1 MMRGVALAMLF
12 LLLLP
17 VSVWAA
23 QVSPTMDFPTALSGT
38 SIRLSMKM
46 SEFDSSWRRVTVTGA
61 QDLAS
66 SYAAMSGI
74 PVGTH
79 YTRGE
84 TVSIAGETY
93 LIAYSPP
100 PNSAAMGFMMFGRSG
115 ATVEAVTAET
125 PFALSLLNV
134 RTMSSLSD
142 IRPFDLEAELAAFAE
157 ANSRLQS
164 IMESRASVGVVE
176 ANDDGSLSNLKNV
189 ALAAQ
194 MFMADYDDKIPPVD
208 TAEAFRKALEEYVAS
223 DDVFQD
229 PDTGELYA
237 VNASLQGKSLSAIQ
251 DPAVLVLVYQ
261 PTPRD
266 DGTRGVGFLD
276 GHVKR
281 VSDEEWQKLKAESGI
296 P

>member
-17 VSVWAA
+17 ISVWAA
-23 QVSPTMDFPTALSGT
+23 QTSGTMDFPTALSGT

-46 SEFDSSWRRVTVTGA
+46 SEFDGSWRRVTVTGA

-66 SYAAMSGI
+66 SYAAMYGLPI
-74 PVGTH
+74 GVQ
-79 YTRGE
+79 YTKGE
-84 TVSIAGETY
+84 TANIMGETY

-100 PNSAAMGFMMFGRSG
+100 PNRTAMGYMMLGRTEG
-115 ATVEAVTAET
+115 TVEEITADT
-125 PFALSLLNV
+125 PFALSLLSV
-134 RTMSSLSD
+134 RTMGSLTN
-142 IRPFDLEAELAAFAE
+142 IRPFDLQTEIAAFQQAYSGLQAMIASRGQGEE
-157 ANSRLQS
+157 AS
-164 IMESRASVGVVE
+164 
-176 ANDDGSLSNLKNV
+176 NDPSLSNLKNV

-229 PDTGELYA
+229 PDTGESYA

-251 DPAVLVLVYQ
+251 DPAVIVLVYQ